1 MQIGYAALCW
11 TEYIDY
17 YVTRHNGKCLYL
29 LYYEEVMQAIIK
41 VNSKYEINGK
51 DKLGRDLNI
60 VAAGKNILSWIV
72 FEFTSF
78 KIVSFPK
85 E

>member
-1 MQIGYAALCW
+1 
-11 TEYIDY
+11 
-17 YVTRHNGKCLYL
+17 
-29 LYYEEVMQAIIK
+29 MQAIIK